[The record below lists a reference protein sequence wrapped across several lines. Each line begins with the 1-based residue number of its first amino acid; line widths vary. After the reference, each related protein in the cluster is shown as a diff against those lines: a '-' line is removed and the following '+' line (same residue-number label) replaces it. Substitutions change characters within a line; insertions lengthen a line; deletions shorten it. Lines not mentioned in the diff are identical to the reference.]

1 MDMRA
6 HSTTV
11 DPKCDIL
18 SIPDVVLGAGEAMR
32 RREFIAFVGST
43 AAAWP
48 LTARAQQPAMPM
60 VGFLRSATLANAGP
74 LVTAFR
80 QGLKRAGYVEG
91 QNVAIEFRSGGH
103 NDQLPKLVTEL
114 LRLPVA
120 VIVCNVTA
128 ASAAKVITSSV
139 PIVFA
144 TGDDPVAE
152 GLVTSLNR
160 PGGNV
165 TGVSFLGNTLAAKQV
180 ELLRQ
185 LVPNATTIAILVDR
199 NYQGSAT
206 DLKDVERAAHSLRQN
221 LIILAASDER
231 DLETASATLAQ
242 QHADALVA
250 LGAAF
255 FLSQRDQI
263 IALAARHNLPAIYQV
278 RDFAVAGG
286 LMSYGASIRDAY
298 RLVGIYT
305 GKILD
310 GAKPADLPVQQST
323 KVELVINLKTAKALG
338 IAVPQSMLVAAD
350 EVIE

>member
-1 MDMRA
+1 
-6 HSTTV
+6 
-11 DPKCDIL
+11 
-18 SIPDVVLGAGEAMR
+18 LGPVMR
-32 RREFIAFVGST
+32 RRDFIKVVAGSAVT
-43 AAAWP
+43 WP
-48 LTARAQQPAMPM
+48 FAARAQQPAKP
-60 VGFLRSATLANAGP
+60 VIGFLRSASLANAGP

-80 QGLKRAGYVEG
+80 QGLKEAGYVEG
-91 QNVAIEFRSGGH
+91 QNVIIEFRSAEGH
-103 NDQLPKLVTEL
+103 NDELPKLVAEL

-120 VIVCNVTA
+120 VMVCNVTA
-128 ASAAKVITSSV
+128 ATAAKAVTSTV

-144 TGDDPVAE
+144 TGDDPIAE

-165 TGVSFLGNTLAAKQV
+165 TGVSFLGNALGAKQV

-185 LVPNATTIAILVDR
+185 LAPNATTIAVLVDT

-206 DLKDVERAAHSLRQN
+206 DLKNVERAAHSLRQN
-221 LIILAASDER
+221 LIILRASNER

-242 QHADALVA
+242 QHADALIA

-263 IALAARHNLPAIYQV
+263 IALAERYKLPAIYQV
-278 RDFAVAGG
+278 QDFAIAGG

-298 RLVGIYT
+298 RQAGIYAAR
-305 GKILD
+305 ILK
-310 GAKPADLPVQQST
+310 GEKPADLPVMQPT
-323 KVELVINLKTAKALG
+323 KFELIINLKTAKSLGLTVPPNLLAL
-338 IAVPQSMLVAAD
+338 AD

>member
-1 MDMRA
+1 
-6 HSTTV
+6 
-11 DPKCDIL
+11 
-18 SIPDVVLGAGEAMR
+18 MR

-43 AAAWP
+43 AAVWP
-48 LTARAQQPAMPM
+48 LAARAQQPAMPM
-60 VGFLRSATLANAGP
+60 VGFLRSASLANAGP

-80 QGLKRAGYVEG
+80 QGLKEAGYVEG
-91 QNVAIEFRSGGH
+91 QNVVIEFRSAGGH
-103 NDQLPKLVTEL
+103 NDELPKLVTEL

-128 ASAAKVITSSV
+128 ASAAKAITSSV

-165 TGVSFLGNTLAAKQV
+165 TGVSFLANALGAKQV

-185 LVPNATTIAILVDR
+185 LVPNATTIAVLVDR
-199 NYQGSAT
+199 NYQGSAI
-206 DLKDVERAAHSLRQN
+206 DLKDVERAAHSLKQN

-242 QHADALVA
+242 QHADALIA

-263 IALAARHNLPAIYQV
+263 IALAARQKLPTIYQV
-278 RDFAVAGG
+278 PDFAVAGG

-298 RLVGIYT
+298 RQAGIYA
-305 GKILD
+305 GRILK
-310 GAKPADLPVQQST
+310 GEKPADLPVMQPT
-323 KVELVINLKTAKALG
+323 KSSISRPRRRSASQFRRTCSRS
-338 IAVPQSMLVAAD
+338 PTR
-350 EVIE
+350 

>member
-1 MDMRA
+1 M
-6 HSTTV
+6 
-11 DPKCDIL
+11 K
-18 SIPDVVLGAGEAMR
+18 
-32 RREFIAFVGST
+32 RREFITLFSG

-48 LTARAQQPAMPM
+48 LAAGAQQAVMP
-60 VGFLRSATLANAGP
+60 VIGFFRSASLANAGP

-80 QGLKRAGYVEG
+80 QGLKEAGYVEG
-91 QNVAIEFRSGGH
+91 QNVIIEFRSAEGH
-103 NDQLPKLVTEL
+103 NDELPKLVAEL

-120 VIVCNVTA
+120 VMVCNVTA
-128 ASAAKVITSSV
+128 ATAAKAVTSTV

-144 TGDDPVAE
+144 TGDDPIAE

-165 TGVSFLGNTLAAKQV
+165 TGVSFLGNALGAKQV

-185 LVPNATTIAILVDR
+185 LAPNATTIAVLVDT

-206 DLKDVERAAHSLRQN
+206 DLKNVERAAHSFRQN
-221 LIILAASDER
+221 LIILRASNER
-231 DLETASATLAQ
+231 DLETASATLAE
-242 QHADALVA
+242 QHADALIA

-263 IALAARHNLPAIYQV
+263 IALAERYKLPAIYQV
-278 RDFAVAGG
+278 QDFAIAGG

-298 RLVGIYT
+298 RQAGIYAAR
-305 GKILD
+305 ILK
-310 GAKPADLPVQQST
+310 GEKPADLPVMQPT
-323 KVELVINLKTAKALG
+323 KFELIINLKTAKALG
-338 IAVPQSMLVAAD
+338 LTVPPLLLALAD

>member
-1 MDMRA
+1 
-6 HSTTV
+6 
-11 DPKCDIL
+11 
-18 SIPDVVLGAGEAMR
+18 MR
-32 RREFIAFVGST
+32 RRDFIKGIVG
-43 AAAWP
+43 AATAWP
-48 LTARAQQPAMPM
+48 LAAHAQQPAKP
-60 VGFLRSATLANAGP
+60 VIGFLRSASLANAGP

-80 QGLKRAGYVEG
+80 QGLKEAGYAEG
-91 QNVAIEFRSGGH
+91 QNVVIEFRSTEGH
-103 NDQLPKLVTEL
+103 NDELPKLVAEL

-120 VIVCNVTA
+120 VMVCNVTA
-128 ASAAKVITSSV
+128 ASAAKAITSSV

-152 GLVTSLNR
+152 GLVASLNR

-165 TGVSFLGNTLAAKQV
+165 TGVSFLGNALGAKQV

-185 LVPNATTIAILVDR
+185 LVPKATTIAVLVDT
-199 NYQGSAT
+199 NYQGSVT
-206 DLKDVERAAHSLRQN
+206 DLKDVERAAHSFRQN
-221 LIILAASDER
+221 LIILRASNER

-242 QHADALVA
+242 QRADALIA

-263 IALAARHNLPAIYQV
+263 IALAARHQLPAIYQV
-278 RDFAVAGG
+278 PDFAVAGG

-298 RLVGIYT
+298 RLVGIYS
-305 GKILD
+305 GKILN
-310 GAKPADLPVQQST
+310 GAKPADLPVEQST

-338 IAVPQSMLVAAD
+338 ITLPQSILVAAD

>member
-1 MDMRA
+1 
-6 HSTTV
+6 
-11 DPKCDIL
+11 
-18 SIPDVVLGAGEAMR
+18 MR
-32 RREFIAFVGST
+32 RRDFIKGIVG
-43 AAAWP
+43 AATAWP
-48 LTARAQQPAMPM
+48 LAAHAQQPAKP
-60 VGFLRSATLANAGP
+60 VIGFLRSASLANAGP

-80 QGLKRAGYVEG
+80 QGLKEAGYVEG
-91 QNVAIEFRSGGH
+91 QNVVIEFRSAEGH
-103 NDQLPKLVTEL
+103 NDELPKLVAEL

-120 VIVCNVTA
+120 VMVCNVTA
-128 ASAAKVITSSV
+128 ASAAKAITSSV

-152 GLVTSLNR
+152 GLVASLNR

-165 TGVSFLGNTLAAKQV
+165 TGVSFLGNALGAKQV

-185 LVPNATTIAILVDR
+185 LVPKATTIAVLVDT
-199 NYQGSAT
+199 NYQGSVT
-206 DLKDVERAAHSLRQN
+206 DLKDVERAAHSFRQN
-221 LIILAASDER
+221 LIILRASNER

-242 QHADALVA
+242 QRADALIA

-263 IALAARHNLPAIYQV
+263 IALAARHQLPAIYQV
-278 RDFAVAGG
+278 PDFAVAGG

-298 RLVGIYT
+298 RLVGIYS
-305 GKILD
+305 GKILN
-310 GAKPADLPVQQST
+310 GAKPADLPVEQST

-338 IAVPQSMLVAAD
+338 ITLPQSILVAAD

>member
-1 MDMRA
+1 M
-6 HSTTV
+6 
-11 DPKCDIL
+11 K
-18 SIPDVVLGAGEAMR
+18 
-32 RREFIAFVGST
+32 RREFITLFSG

-48 LTARAQQPAMPM
+48 LAAGAQQAAMP
-60 VGFLRSATLANAGP
+60 VIGFFRSASLANAGP

-80 QGLKRAGYVEG
+80 QGLKEAGYVEG
-91 QNVAIEFRSGGH
+91 QNVIIEFRSAEGH
-103 NDQLPKLVTEL
+103 NDELPKLVAEL

-120 VIVCNVTA
+120 VMVCNVTA
-128 ASAAKVITSSV
+128 ATAAKAVTSTV

-144 TGDDPVAE
+144 TGDDPIAE

-165 TGVSFLGNTLAAKQV
+165 TGVSFLGNALGAKQV

-185 LVPNATTIAILVDR
+185 LAPNATTIAVLVDT

-206 DLKDVERAAHSLRQN
+206 DLKNVERAAHSFRQN
-221 LIILAASDER
+221 LIILRASNER
-231 DLETASATLAQ
+231 DLETASATLAE
-242 QHADALVA
+242 QHADALIA

-263 IALAARHNLPAIYQV
+263 IALAERYKLPAIYQV
-278 RDFAVAGG
+278 QDFAIAGG

-298 RLVGIYT
+298 RQAGIYAAR
-305 GKILD
+305 ILK
-310 GAKPADLPVQQST
+310 GEKPADLPVMQPT
-323 KVELVINLKTAKALG
+323 KFELIINLKTAKALG
-338 IAVPQSMLVAAD
+338 LTVPPLLLALAD

>member
-1 MDMRA
+1 
-6 HSTTV
+6 
-11 DPKCDIL
+11 
-18 SIPDVVLGAGEAMR
+18 MR
-32 RREFIAFVGST
+32 RRDFIQVIAGSAVT
-43 AAAWP
+43 WP
-48 LTARAQQPAMPM
+48 FAARAQQPAKP
-60 VGFLRSATLANAGP
+60 VIGFLRSASLANAGP

-80 QGLKRAGYVEG
+80 QGLKEAGYVEG
-91 QNVAIEFRSGGH
+91 QNVIIEFRSAEGH
-103 NDQLPKLVTEL
+103 NDELPKLVAEL

-120 VIVCNVTA
+120 VMVCNVTA
-128 ASAAKVITSSV
+128 ATAAKAVTSTV

-144 TGDDPVAE
+144 TGDDPIAE

-165 TGVSFLGNTLAAKQV
+165 TGVSFLGNALGAKQV

-185 LVPNATTIAILVDR
+185 LAPNATTIAVLVDT

-206 DLKDVERAAHSLRQN
+206 DLKNVERAAHSLRQN
-221 LIILAASDER
+221 LIILRASNER

-242 QHADALVA
+242 QHADALIA

-263 IALAARHNLPAIYQV
+263 IALAERYKLPAIYQV
-278 RDFAVAGG
+278 QDFAIAGG

-298 RLVGIYT
+298 RQAGIYAAR
-305 GKILD
+305 ILK
-310 GAKPADLPVQQST
+310 GEKPADLPVMQPT
-323 KVELVINLKTAKALG
+323 KFDLIINLKTAKALG
-338 IAVPQSMLVAAD
+338 LTVPPNLLALAD

>member
-1 MDMRA
+1 M
-6 HSTTV
+6 
-11 DPKCDIL
+11 K
-18 SIPDVVLGAGEAMR
+18 
-32 RREFIAFVGST
+32 RREFITLFSG

-48 LTARAQQPAMPM
+48 LAAGAQQAVMP
-60 VGFLRSATLANAGP
+60 VIEFFRSASLANAGP

-80 QGLKRAGYVEG
+80 QGLKEAGYVEG
-91 QNVAIEFRSGGH
+91 QNVIIEFRSAEGH
-103 NDQLPKLVTEL
+103 NDELPKLVAEL

-120 VIVCNVTA
+120 VMVCNVTA
-128 ASAAKVITSSV
+128 ATAAKAVTSTV

-144 TGDDPVAE
+144 TGDDPIAE

-165 TGVSFLGNTLAAKQV
+165 TGVSFLGNALGAKQV

-185 LVPNATTIAILVDR
+185 LAPNATTIAVLVDT

-206 DLKDVERAAHSLRQN
+206 DLKNVERAAHSFRQN
-221 LIILAASDER
+221 LIILRASNER
-231 DLETASATLAQ
+231 DLETASATLAE
-242 QHADALVA
+242 QHADALIA

-263 IALAARHNLPAIYQV
+263 IALAERYKLPAIYQV
-278 RDFAVAGG
+278 QDFAIAGG

-298 RLVGIYT
+298 RQAGIYAAR
-305 GKILD
+305 ILK
-310 GAKPADLPVQQST
+310 GEKPADLPVMQPT
-323 KVELVINLKTAKALG
+323 KFELIINLKTAKALG
-338 IAVPQSMLVAAD
+338 LTVPPLLLALAD

>member
-1 MDMRA
+1 
-6 HSTTV
+6 
-11 DPKCDIL
+11 
-18 SIPDVVLGAGEAMR
+18 MR
-32 RREFIAFVGST
+32 RRNFIKGIVG
-43 AAAWP
+43 AATAWP
-48 LTARAQQPAMPM
+48 LAGQAQQLTKP
-60 VGFLRSATLANAGP
+60 VIGFLRSASLTNADP

-80 QGLKRAGYVEG
+80 QGLKESGYVEG
-91 QNVAIEFRSGGH
+91 QNIVIEFRSAEGR
-103 NDQLPKLVTEL
+103 NEELPKLVIEL

-120 VIVCNVTA
+120 VMVCNVTA
-128 ASAAKVITSSV
+128 ATAAKAITTSV

-152 GLVTSLNR
+152 GLVASLSR

-165 TGVSFLGNTLAAKQV
+165 TGVSFLGNALGAKQV

-185 LVPNATTIAILVDR
+185 LVPNAATVAVLVDT

-206 DLKDVERAAHSLRQN
+206 DMKDVERAAYSLRQN
-221 LIILAASDER
+221 LIIISASNER
-231 DLETASATLAQ
+231 DLETASTTLTQ
-242 QHADALVA
+242 QHADALIV

-255 FLSQRDQI
+255 FLSQRDRI

-278 RDFAVAGG
+278 PDFAVAGG

-305 GKILD
+305 GKILS
-310 GAKPADLPVQQST
+310 GTKPADLPVEQST
-323 KVELVINLKTAKALG
+323 KIELVINLKTAKVLG
-338 IAVPQSMLVAAD
+338 VTIPQTLLATAD